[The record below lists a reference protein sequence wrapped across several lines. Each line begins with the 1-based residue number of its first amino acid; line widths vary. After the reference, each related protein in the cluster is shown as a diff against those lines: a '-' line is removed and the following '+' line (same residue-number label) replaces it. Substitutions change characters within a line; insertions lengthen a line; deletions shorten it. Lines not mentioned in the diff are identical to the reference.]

1 MAVPSQSLPGESH
14 AASQPSDEPAT
25 PQPLIIDTDPGID
38 DAAAIA
44 ALLASDVVDVRLIAT
59 VSGNVNIGHTTENA
73 LKLLTF
79 LGRSIP
85 VARGASEPLE
95 RPAVYAPEVHG
106 ESGMDGFDFP
116 EPDRSLLLDEDA
128 IEAEA
133 RVLRESDEP
142 VDILALG
149 PLTNIALL
157 IRRHPEVL
165 PNIRRIVLM
174 GGTFAARPEITVP
187 DFNIAVDPEAAV
199 AVFGSAIP
207 IVMVGVEIGWDARLS
222 ASDVETMRADGPV
235 GAMIAALFGV
245 YDDGRVDRG
254 VQMYDPTAAWYL
266 IHPELF
272 VAKPAEVGVT
282 GADGPFDGITTQVT
296 FASALDAVAAD
307 VPAGAGA
314 ADPRP
319 HVDVV
324 TDIDVDGFARTFVD
338 GIRRADERFI
348 P

>member
-1 MAVPSQSLPGESH
+1 MVQAQPKESRDAAVPERPEAKPQS
-14 AASQPSDEPAT
+14 
-25 PQPLIIDTDPGID
+25 LIIDTDPGID

-44 ALLASDVVDVRLIAT
+44 ALLASDSVDVRLIAS
-59 VSGNVNIGHTTENA
+59 VSGNVDIGHTTENA

-79 LGRSIP
+79 LGRRIP
-85 VARGASEPLE
+85 VARGAGEPLE

-106 ESGMDGFDFP
+106 DSGMDGFDFP
-116 EPDRSLLLDEDA
+116 APDRSLLLDEDA

-133 RVLRESDEP
+133 RVLHESDVP

-174 GGTFAARPEITVP
+174 GGTFAGRPEITVP
-187 DFNIAVDPEAAV
+187 DFNIAVDPEAA
-199 AVFGSAIP
+199 AEVFASTIP

-222 ASDVETMRADGPV
+222 ATDVETLRADGPV
-235 GAMIAALFGV
+235 GTMIAALFGV

-266 IHPELF
+266 LYPELF
-272 VAKPAEVGVT
+272 VVQPAEVGVT
-282 GADGPFDGITTQVT
+282 GTDGPFGGITTRVT
-296 FASALDAVAAD
+296 FAPATVSHDGEATGESGVTAVSTAN
-307 VPAGAGA
+307 
-314 ADPRP
+314 

-324 TDIDVDGFARTFVD
+324 TAIDVDGFASTFVN
-338 GIRRADERFI
+338 GVRRADARFRS
-348 P
+348 